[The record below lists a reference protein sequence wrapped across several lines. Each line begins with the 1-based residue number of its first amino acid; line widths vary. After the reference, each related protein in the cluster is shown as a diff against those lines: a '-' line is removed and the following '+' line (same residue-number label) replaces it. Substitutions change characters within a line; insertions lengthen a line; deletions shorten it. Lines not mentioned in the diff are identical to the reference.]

1 MENILSKS
9 TDLLSQHESK
19 IRITCNI
26 ASPAHSD
33 GETHA
38 KQHIPFVLLQENLV
52 QLDTKYS
59 EVGVFSGH

>member
-9 TDLLSQHESK
+9 TDSLSQHESK
-19 IRITCNI
+19 IRITSNI
-26 ASPAHSD
+26 ASPARSD
-33 GETHA
+33 GGTHA

-59 EVGVFSGH
+59 EVGVSSGN